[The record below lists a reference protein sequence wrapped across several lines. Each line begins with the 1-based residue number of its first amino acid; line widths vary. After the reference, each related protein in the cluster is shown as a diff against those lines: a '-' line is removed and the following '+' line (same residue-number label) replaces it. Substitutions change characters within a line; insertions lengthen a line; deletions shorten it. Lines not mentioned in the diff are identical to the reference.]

1 MVEAGSIKSAPASP
15 AVGGAPVSDAELL
28 VRMARVPFSRW
39 HMRARLVMGS
49 ATFFDAF
56 DVLALAFVLPVLKGL
71 WNLTPAQIG
80 WLISIGYLGQFVGA
94 LGFGALAERIGRVRT
109 ATVAILLMSAMAFA
123 CAFAGS
129 FPVLLA
135 CRFIQGV
142 GVGGEVPVAA
152 AYINEISPT
161 ASRGRFFM
169 LYEMVFPIG
178 LMVTGQVGAWLVPA
192 HGWQAMFLVGAVPG
206 LVIAT
211 LVARLPESPRWLM
224 ARGRSAD
231 AERVVAGLE
240 ASTEQRVAAPA
251 APPGPGPGAR
261 TGWRELFSPFYRRR
275 TLVVWGL
282 WFGTYLVA
290 NGLNNWLP
298 TLYRSVYGLD
308 LAAALRAASM
318 TNVVQV
324 AITLAC
330 ALLVDRLGRRSWALA
345 CYAAAAG
352 LFVALGAGGAGSV
365 LMVGLLATLAY
376 GLLSSVNVLLYLYT
390 PEIYPTRSRALGTGL
405 ATACLRLG
413 SSAGPALIGALVAGG
428 RLAWVFLVF
437 AGICGAC
444 LLLATRMI
452 ETSGRALEEIA
463 P

>member
-1 MVEAGSIKSAPASP
+1 MPAAAFPGAGRAS
-15 AVGGAPVSDAELL
+15 GADAALL
-28 VRMARVPFSRW
+28 ARMARVPFSRW
-39 HMRARLVMGS
+39 HTRARLVMGS

-56 DVLALAFVLPVLKGL
+56 DVLALAFVLPVLKAQ
-71 WNLTPAQIG
+71 WNLAPGQVG
-80 WLISIGYLGQFVGA
+80 WLISIGYLGQFAGA
-94 LGFGALAERIGRVRT
+94 LGFGAWAERIGRVRA
-109 ATVAILLMSAMAFA
+109 ATVAIALMSAMALACVFA
-123 CAFAGS
+123 SS

-135 CRFIQGV
+135 CRFVQGV

-169 LYEMVFPIG
+169 LYEMVFPVG
-178 LMVTGQVGAWLVPA
+178 MMVTGQVGAWLVPA

-206 LVIAT
+206 VVIAA
-211 LVARLPESPRWLM
+211 LVARLPESPRWLL
-224 ARGRSAD
+224 ARGRFAE
-231 AERVVAGLE
+231 AERVVVELE
-240 ASTEQRVAAPA
+240 ASTDRRVPAPA
-251 APPGPGPGAR
+251 APPRPAAVTR
-261 TGWRELFSPFYRRR
+261 TGWRELFSPFYRGR

-282 WFGTYLVA
+282 WFGTYLIA

-330 ALLVDRLGRRSWALA
+330 ALLVDRLGRRSWALG
-345 CYAAAAG
+345 CYAAAAL
-352 LFVALGAGGAGSV
+352 LFLALGAGGAGSV
-365 LMVGLLATLAY
+365 LRVGVLATLAY
-376 GLLSSVNVLLYLYT
+376 GLLSSINVLLYLYT
-390 PEIYPTRSRALGTGL
+390 PEIYPTRSRAVGTGL

-413 SSAGPALIGALVAGG
+413 SSAGPAVIGALVGAG

-437 AGICGAC
+437 AAVCGAC
-444 LLLATRMI
+444 LLLATRMV
-452 ETSGRALEEIA
+452 ETSGRALEELA